1 MNDLLLLKGK
11 FEQKKNSSQPG
22 SPELPTG
29 KEVSSQHLRELAESL
44 RRACAY
50 WEQHNVL
57 GLKKLLIS
65 VHYKD
70 VIAKSNRISRLLT
83 ERGARANDSVVG
95 AKFAGASELDNDT
108 TRKHIITHYV
118 SRDDIVRS
126 IDNLEECARVLDVL
140 FGGTITSNGL
150 SDVNTKKT
158 SLPSTSLSKSAF
170 SAIIKDAYHVERF
183 NIENET
189 RDIDDFAVVSIYET
203 ELNAPEILQ
212 KLNIDSSG
220 IRSFDGNTLRLDVGQ
235 YFELREK
242 APYLIAMAV
251 EDFSNLSSADF
262 DFHPMEP
269 ITIQPPKNEPV
280 VGVIDTLFDERVYFA
295 EWVDYEERLPDG
307 IEPHEIDYV
316 HGTGVTSI
324 IVDGPKFNPQLEDGC
339 GNFRVRHFGVATN
352 GKFSS
357 YQVIKAIEQIVVS
370 NPDIKVWN
378 LSLGSDLEIN
388 PNFISP
394 EAAVLDRLQYDY
406 DVIFVIAGT
415 NDEKRVGRLRKIG
428 APADSINSLVVNA
441 VGFNGQSASYTRT
454 GPVLSFFG
462 KPDVSYYGGDGT
474 QRIRVCAYTGERL
487 VTGTS
492 YAAPWIT
499 RKVAYLIYVM
509 QLSREI
515 AKALIIDSAV
525 GWNKKSESFDALGYG
540 VVPIRIE
547 DILQS
552 QDDEIRF
559 TFSGVSE
566 QFDTYAYNIPLPIV
580 KGKQPFLAR
589 ATLCYFP
596 RCFRNQGVDYTC
608 TELDLHF
615 GRIGEKGIKSLD
627 SNTQCDEG
635 VHYLREGNARRL
647 YRKWDNVKHIG
658 DVLKSRQSPRKVY
671 SQKGFWGISLK
682 TKERLDKR
690 YGENLQFG
698 VVVTLKEMNGANR
711 IDDFVQLCQLHHEW
725 IVHTV
730 NIENRIDVFELAE
743 EEIEFDG

>member
-1 MNDLLLLKGK
+1 MNDLLLLKGEFK
-11 FEQKKNSSQPG
+11 QKKNLSQPG
-22 SPELPTG
+22 SPELPAG
-29 KEVSSQHLRELAESL
+29 KAVNSQHLRKLASDL
-44 RRACAY
+44 RGTCAY
-50 WEQHNVL
+50 WERHNIL
-57 GLKKLLIS
+57 GLRKLLIS
-65 VHYKD
+65 VHYID
-70 VIAKSNRISRLLT
+70 VIAKSNRISRLLA

-95 AKFAGASELDNDT
+95 AKFAGASELDNST
-108 TRKHIITHYV
+108 VRKHVITHYISKESV
-118 SRDDIVRS
+118 DGS
-126 IDNLEECARVLDVL
+126 IDNLEECARVLDIL
-140 FGGTITSNGL
+140 SGGTITSERL

-158 SLPSTSLSKSAF
+158 TLPPTSLSKSAF
-170 SAIIKDAYHVERF
+170 SAIIKDAYYVEKF

-189 RDIDDFAVVSIYET
+189 RDIDDYAVVSMYET
-203 ELNAPEILQ
+203 ELAATEVLQ
-212 KLNIDSSG
+212 KLDIDNRG
-220 IRSFDGNTLRLDVGQ
+220 LRPFDGNTLRLDAGQ
-235 YFELREK
+235 YITLREK

-262 DFHPMEP
+262 DFCATEP
-269 ITIQPPKNEPV
+269 VTIQPPSNEPV

-295 EWVDYEERLPDG
+295 EWVDYEKRLPEG
-307 IEPHEIDYV
+307 IEPQEIDYV

-357 YQVIKAIEQIVVS
+357 YQVLREIEQIVVS
-370 NPDIKVWN
+370 NPGIKVWN

-388 PNFISP
+388 PNFVSP
-394 EAAVLDRLQYDY
+394 EAAILDRLQYDY
-406 DVIFVIAGT
+406 DVIFVVAGT
-415 NDEKRVGRLRKIG
+415 NDEKHVGHLRKIG

-441 VGFNGQSASYTRT
+441 VGFDGRSASYTRT

-462 KPDVSYYGGDGT
+462 KPDVSYYGGDGA
-474 QRIRVCAYTGERL
+474 QRIRVCSYAGERL
-487 VTGTS
+487 VAGTS

-525 GWNKKSESFDALGYG
+525 GWGKRDESFDVLGYG

-547 DILQS
+547 DVLQS
-552 QDDEIRF
+552 QSDEIRF
-559 TFSGVSE
+559 TFSGISE
-566 QFDTYAYNIPLPIV
+566 QFDTYAYNIPIPVV

-615 GRIGEKGIKSLD
+615 GRVGDRGIKSLD

-635 VHYLREGNARRL
+635 IHYLREGNARRL
-647 YRKWDNVKHIG
+647 YRKWDNIKHIG

-682 TKERLDKR
+682 TKERLDEKH
-690 YGENLQFG
+690 GKGLPFG
-698 VVVTLKEMNGANR
+698 VVVTLKEMNGVNR
-711 IDDFVQLCQLHHEW
+711 IDDFVQICQLHHEW

-730 NIENRIDVFELAE
+730 NIENRIDVFQLAE
-743 EEIEFDG
+743 EEIEFDE